1 MRFFPFFIL
10 AYVALGIQVGLTGY
24 GTIYQARPNLV
35 LLVAIFIAV
44 NAHRDAALLGCFL
57 LGFAQD
63 LLTSQSPLGLNALS
77 YSLIGILVINT
88 QEIVY
93 SDHFLTHISLGL
105 LSGLVYAFLIYAHG
119 WIYYSLL
126 HASAKMARPFV
137 GPLVVSAFY
146 TAGLAP
152 FVLALL
158 RKMKRIFGFRPLRS
172 HGNGRR

>member
-10 AYVALGIQVGLTGY
+10 AYFALGIQFGLTGY
-24 GTIYQARPNLV
+24 GAIYQARPNLV

-44 NAHRDAALLGCFL
+44 NAHRDAGLLGCFL
-57 LGFAQD
+57 LGFMQD
-63 LLTSQSPLGLNALS
+63 LLSSQSPLGLNAFS
-77 YSLIGILVINT
+77 YGVIGMIVINT
-88 QEIVY
+88 QEFVY

-105 LSGLVYAFLIYAHG
+105 LGGLLYALLVYTHG
-119 WIYYSLL
+119 WVYFSLL
-126 HASAKMARPFV
+126 HGSLKMTRPSA

-146 TAGLAP
+146 TAALAP

-158 RKMKRIFGFRPLRS
+158 RRMKRIFGFRPLRS